1 MIGLQAEMEQRIAA
15 RHTLE
20 RVSMMQKR
28 DVGYLIK
35 NISDKLKV
43 KADAELKQ
51 YNLTLTQSRVFA
63 YLGRRGGQSTQK
75 EIEVFLEV
83 SHPTVVG
90 IVSRMEQNGYVTS
103 WPSEDGR
110 NKNVKL
116 TSQAEAIGTEMEQ
129 RILAKEQALLAPL
142 SLEDQERLRE
152 MLLAI
157 WKNLDGIEAE
167 R

>member
-63 YLGRRGGQSTQK
+63 YLGRRGGQATQK

-129 RILAKEQALLAPL
+129 RILAKEQALLAPP

-157 WKNLDGIEAE
+157 SKNLDGIEAE

>member
-63 YLGRRGGQSTQK
+63 YLGRRGGQATQK

-142 SLEDQERLRE
+142 SLEDQEP
-152 MLLAI
+152 
-157 WKNLDGIEAE
+157 
-167 R
+167 